1 MKKVW
6 FSIGFLLGILS
17 ALANTHQVCATCVH
31 ASFQQAYEVS
41 AEGDTILIMEGEYS
55 VENIEIDKAITL
67 IGKQG
72 ATFVAASGG
81 EILTIVSDGVT
92 IDGLTFT
99 GVETNYLK
107 ENAGIRIRR
116 SKEFRIA
123 NCRFDQC
130 FFAIYLERARNGEVE
145 GNRIMGDAVREA
157 DSGNGIHAWYCDSL
171 MIVDNTI
178 TGHRDG
184 VYFEFVDNSLISD
197 NYSYSNIRYGLHF
210 MFSNDDQYFRNRF
223 ENNGVG
229 VAVMF
234 SRRIEMKEND
244 FHKNWGNAA
253 YGLLLKEIYDAEIID
268 NTFSENSVAI
278 FVEGSNRIQY
288 DRNDFIRNGWAI
300 KFSGGCEENNI
311 VNNNFLYNSLD
322 MLVSA
327 QLYNNTVENNYW
339 SAYSGYDLDK
349 DGLGDVPYYPV
360 SLFSYVMNQ
369 VPESVI
375 LLRSLFVDIVN
386 FAEKVSPVFTPRDVF
401 DPAPKMSR
409 VL

>member
-1 MKKVW
+1 MKKIW
-6 FSIGFLLGILS
+6 FSIGFLMSVMS
-17 ALANTHQVCATCVH
+17 ALAVTRQVCSSCTH
-31 ASFQQAYEVS
+31 ASFQQAYAVS
-41 AEGDTILIMEGEYS
+41 AEGDTIMIMGGQYS
-55 VENIEIDKAITL
+55 VENIVIDKAITL

-145 GNRIMGDAVREA
+145 GNRIIGDAVREA
-157 DSGNGIHAWYCDSL
+157 DSGNGVHAWYCDSL
-171 MIVDNTI
+171 RIVGNVI
-178 TGHRDG
+178 AGHRDG
-184 VYFEFVDNSLISD
+184 IYFEFVDNSFIGD
-197 NYSYSNIRYGLHF
+197 NYSYGNLRYGLHF
-210 MFSNDDQYFRNRF
+210 MFSNDDQYIGNRF
-223 ENNGVG
+223 EDNGVG

-234 SRRIEMKEND
+234 SRRIEMRENN
-244 FHKNWGNAA
+244 FFKNWGNAA
-253 YGLLLKEIYDAEIID
+253 YGLLLKEIYDANIIQ

-278 FVEGSNRIQY
+278 FVEGSNRIKY
-288 DRNDFIRNGWAI
+288 DHNDFIRNGWAI
-300 KFSGGCEENNI
+300 KFSGGCEENSI
-311 VNNNFLYNSLD
+311 VNNNFLHNSLD

-327 QLYNNTVENNYW
+327 QLYNNTVVNNYW
-339 SAYSGYDLDK
+339 SAYAGYDLDK

-401 DPAPKMSR
+401 DPAPKMNR